1 VVHFGKS
8 STNGVFFHHFA
19 NSKLK
24 AGDVL
29 EVEHQKESL
38 RSFVAD
44 RQVPLY
50 LEAESLLS
58 FTVGF
63 EKRT

>member
-1 VVHFGKS
+1 M
-8 STNGVFFHHFA
+8 VFSQFA

-29 EVEHQKESL
+29 EVEHQKEVYV
-38 RSFVAD
+38 RS
-44 RQVPLY
+44 RCIQITPLY
-50 LEAESLLS
+50 LEAESLLFVNS
-58 FTVGF
+58 KVGF